1 MHEQLLSTK
10 HDIHMLEMFL
20 NCCFK
25 SISSILLISHTL
37 NIFLVSTPITLLEVN
52 NVVAY
57 YSKDRVGEEIPL
69 HLSKRE
75 CILVITKNILV
86 LEMELVIC

>member
-1 MHEQLLSTK
+1 
-10 HDIHMLEMFL
+10 
-20 NCCFK
+20 
-25 SISSILLISHTL
+25 
-37 NIFLVSTPITLLEVN
+37 LVSTPITLLEVN